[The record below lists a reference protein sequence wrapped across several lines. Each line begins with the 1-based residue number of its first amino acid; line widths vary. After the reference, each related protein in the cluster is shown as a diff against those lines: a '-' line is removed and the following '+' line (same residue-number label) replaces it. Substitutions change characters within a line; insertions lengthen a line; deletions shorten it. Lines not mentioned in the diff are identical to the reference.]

1 MAGMTLPLKQS
12 SAVGWGQGMSS
23 RQHAPWLMGGESIY
37 GFTWGP
43 RSFAD
48 PTLGFGIKG
57 WRGWASSEL
66 CLVAWSLR
74 PQNVLMRTLVG
85 NPGLAQALF
94 RESVVKQREAGG
106 CL

>member
-1 MAGMTLPLKQS
+1 
-12 SAVGWGQGMSS
+12 
-23 RQHAPWLMGGESIY
+23 MGGESIH

-57 WRGWASSEL
+57 WGFWASSEL
-66 CLVAWSLR
+66 GLVAWSLC
-74 PQNVLMRTLVG
+74 PENVLTRTPVG
-85 NPGLAQALF
+85 NPGLAQAFSGNLL
-94 RESVVKQREAGG
+94 VKQREAGA